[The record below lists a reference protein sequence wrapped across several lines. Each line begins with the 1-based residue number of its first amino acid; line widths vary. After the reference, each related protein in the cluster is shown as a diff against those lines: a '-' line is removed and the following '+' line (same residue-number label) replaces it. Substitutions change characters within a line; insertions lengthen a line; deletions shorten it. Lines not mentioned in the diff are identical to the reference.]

1 MNNLINLMPLIGRE
15 KTVLVT
21 GMDFDIADALDFNE
35 NVFVHFAKESRL
47 YRYDTQQQ
55 EMLRYYIEDKNC
67 SQIIFLGSL
76 DHTLIERIK
85 SDYSIHSP
93 LQALR
98 FNLQVL
104 LRNHDESIV
113 TPAVKAQI
121 LIEMNVVNQCKL
133 LMDYYFI
140 SSRVE
145 KKLLD
150 IKGVVVDLL
159 GDKLKPI
166 FHNSILYNDILSSN

>member
-1 MNNLINLMPLIGRE
+1 MPLIGTER
-15 KTVLVT
+15 TVLIT
-21 GMDFDIADALDFNE
+21 GMEFDITDPLDFNE

-47 YRYDTQQQ
+47 QRYDTQQQ
-55 EMLRYYIEDKNC
+55 DMLRYYVEDKKC
-67 SQIIFLGSL
+67 SQIIFLGSM
-76 DHTLIERIK
+76 DHTLMDRIK

-93 LQALR
+93 LQSLR

-104 LRNHDESIV
+104 LKNNHESV
-113 TPAVKAQI
+113 VSPAIKNQI

-133 LMDYYFI
+133 LMDYYFV

>member
-1 MNNLINLMPLIGRE
+1 MPLIGLER
-15 KTVLVT
+15 TVLIT
-21 GMDFDIADALDFNE
+21 GMEFDIENSLDFSE

-55 EMLRYYIEDKNC
+55 EMLQYYIEDKNC
-67 SQIIFLGSL
+67 SQVIFLGSM
-76 DHTLIERIK
+76 DHTLIDRMK

-98 FNLQVL
+98 FNQNAL
-104 LRNHDESIV
+104 LRHKHESIV
-113 TPAVKAQI
+113 GPMVKTQM
-121 LIEMNVVNQCKL
+121 LIEMNVINQCKL
-133 LMDYYFI
+133 LMDYYFVA
-140 SSRVE
+140 SRVE

-150 IKGVVVDLL
+150 IKGVVADIQ

-166 FHNSILYNDILSSN
+166 FHNGILYNDIMSSN